1 MQERPHEPDEQ
12 PTQFIHPAQA
22 YLQTPP
28 PQRRRRR
35 ARNKKILIVTGSVFG
50 AFILIGAIGS
60 ALDKGKTPATPT
72 AAVARTAAS
81 SPAASQAAP
90 TTSPSPL
97 PAAAAPVTSKPVP
110 DTSSAAP
117 TSAPATPVY
126 IPPAPQRTTQAPQP
140 AHTTALAQ
148 SCYPLTNGGN
158 CYQPGEYCRASDHGA
173 SGIDANGDAI
183 KCEDNNGW
191 RWERV

>member
-12 PTQFIHPAQA
+12 PTQFIYPAQA

-28 PQRRRRR
+28 PQRGSRR

-60 ALDKGKTPATPT
+60 ALGNGKPPATPAAAAARATT
-72 AAVARTAAS
+72 ASATPS
-81 SPAASQAAP
+81 QPAL

-97 PAAAAPVTSKPVP
+97 PAAAAPVTSTPAP

-117 TSAPATPVY
+117 TSAAAAPVY

-140 AHTTALAQ
+140 VHTTAQAQ
-148 SCYPLTNGGN
+148 SCYPLTSGGN
-158 CYQPGEYCRASDHGA
+158 CYKPGEYCRTSDHGK

-183 KCEDNNGW
+183 KCEDINGW

>member
-1 MQERPHEPDEQ
+1 MDERPHEPDEQ
-12 PTQFIHPAQA
+12 PTQFIHPTQA

-28 PQRRRRR
+28 PRRPSRR
-35 ARNKKILIVTGSVFG
+35 ARNKKILIITGSVFG
-50 AFILIGAIGS
+50 ALVLIGAIGS
-60 ALDKGKTPATPT
+60 ALGNGKTPATPAAAAARTT
-72 AAVARTAAS
+72 AA

-90 TTSPSPL
+90 TMSSSPL
-97 PAAAAPVTSKPVP
+97 PAAAAPVTSKPMP

-117 TSAPATPVY
+117 TSAAAAPVY
-126 IPPAPQRTTQAPQP
+126 IPPAPQRTTPATQP
-140 AHTTALAQ
+140 VHTTALAQ

-183 KCEDNNGW
+183 KCEDDNGW

>member
-1 MQERPHEPDEQ
+1 MHERPHEPDEQ
-12 PTQFIHPAQA
+12 PTQFIHPAQG
-22 YLQTPP
+22 YFQTPP
-28 PQRRRRR
+28 PQRRSSRG
-35 ARNKKILIVTGSVFG
+35 RNKKILIVTGSVFG

-60 ALDKGKTPATPT
+60 ALGTSKTPATPAA
-72 AAVARTAAS
+72 AAVHTT
-81 SPAASQAAP
+81 PDTPSQAAP

-97 PAAAAPVTSKPVP
+97 PAVAAPVTSEPVP

-117 TSAPATPVY
+117 TSAAAAPVY
-126 IPPAPQRTTQAPQP
+126 IPPAPKRTTQAPQP
-140 AHTTALAQ
+140 VHTTAQAR
-148 SCYPLTNGGN
+148 SCYPLTSGGN
-158 CYQPGEYCRASDHGA
+158 CYQPGEYCRTSDHGA